1 MRWSIIIRSARTIAV
16 TASSTTGTLKAMH
29 KSCLPFTE
37 KSSCSL
43 VSQFHVCCS
52 LGVEEVGFT
61 AILNTKSFP
70 LVYPPTTP
78 PAWFVFVLPVPSI
91 IASLCFNTLRFT
103 DLLREVE
110 GISGKMLS
118 RELKNLE
125 ENQLVTRTVLN
136 TQPITV
142 EYQLTEYGH
151 TLKEVIDSLAKW
163 GANHHPVRSGRAL
176 VQDQTR
182 HND

>member
-1 MRWSIIIRSARTIAV
+1 MIKEALHDKNTCNQRLLAVQDAMDVLNGRWKIA
-16 TASSTTGTLKAMH
+16 
-29 KSCLPFTE
+29 
-37 KSSCSL
+37 
-43 VSQFHVCCS
+43 
-52 LGVEEVGFT
+52 
-61 AILNTKSFP
+61 
-70 LVYPPTTP
+70 
-78 PAWFVFVLPVPSI
+78 I

-142 EYQLTEYGH
+142 EYELTPYGH

-163 GANHHPVRSGRAL
+163 GTNHRKKITGRE
-176 VQDQTR
+176 
-182 HND
+182 

>member
-1 MRWSIIIRSARTIAV
+1 MIKEPIHD
-16 TASSTTGTLKAMH
+16 K
-29 KSCLPFTE
+29 KSCNQHIMA
-37 KSSCSL
+37 
-43 VSQFHVCCS
+43 VHD
-52 LGVEEVGFT
+52 
-61 AILNTKSFP
+61 AMYILNGRWKI
-70 LVYPPTTP
+70 
-78 PAWFVFVLPVPSI
+78 SI

-136 TQPITV
+136 TQPVTV
-142 EYQLTEYGH
+142 EYELTEYGH

-163 GANHHPVRSGRAL
+163 GHNHRKKITGK
-176 VQDQTR
+176 D
-182 HND
+182 

>member
-1 MRWSIIIRSARTIAV
+1 MIKEPKHDKHKCNKHIMAV
-16 TASSTTGTLKAMH
+16 HDAMD
-29 KSCLPFTE
+29 
-37 KSSCSL
+37 
-43 VSQFHVCCS
+43 
-52 LGVEEVGFT
+52 
-61 AILNTKSFP
+61 ILNGRWKI
-70 LVYPPTTP
+70 
-78 PAWFVFVLPVPSI
+78 SI

-142 EYQLTEYGH
+142 EYKLTEYGH
-151 TLKEVIDSLAKW
+151 TLKEVIDSLANW
-163 GANHHPVRSGRAL
+163 GHKHRKKITGN
-176 VQDQTR
+176 
-182 HND
+182 

>member
-1 MRWSIIIRSARTIAV
+1 MIKELEHDPQKCNKNIIAV
-16 TASSTTGTLKAMH
+16 HDAMD
-29 KSCLPFTE
+29 
-37 KSSCSL
+37 
-43 VSQFHVCCS
+43 
-52 LGVEEVGFT
+52 
-61 AILNTKSFP
+61 ILNGRWKI
-70 LVYPPTTP
+70 
-78 PAWFVFVLPVPSI
+78 SI

-125 ENQLVTRTVLN
+125 ENQLVTRTVLK

-142 EYQLTEYGH
+142 EYKLTEYGH

-163 GANHHPVRSGRAL
+163 GYNHRMKITGKI
-176 VQDQTR
+176 
-182 HND
+182 

>member
-1 MRWSIIIRSARTIAV
+1 MIEEPKHDRVTCNKNIMAV
-16 TASSTTGTLKAMH
+16 HDAMD
-29 KSCLPFTE
+29 
-37 KSSCSL
+37 
-43 VSQFHVCCS
+43 
-52 LGVEEVGFT
+52 
-61 AILNTKSFP
+61 ILNGRWKI
-70 LVYPPTTP
+70 
-78 PAWFVFVLPVPSI
+78 SI

-125 ENQLVTRTVLN
+125 ENQLVRRTVLN

-142 EYQLTEYGH
+142 EYKLTDYGH

-163 GANHHPVRSGRAL
+163 GYNHRKRITGRE
-176 VQDQTR
+176 
-182 HND
+182 

>member
-1 MRWSIIIRSARTIAV
+1 MIKEALHDKNTCNQRLLAVQDAMDVLNGRWKIA
-16 TASSTTGTLKAMH
+16 
-29 KSCLPFTE
+29 
-37 KSSCSL
+37 
-43 VSQFHVCCS
+43 
-52 LGVEEVGFT
+52 
-61 AILNTKSFP
+61 
-70 LVYPPTTP
+70 
-78 PAWFVFVLPVPSI
+78 I

-142 EYQLTEYGH
+142 EYELT
-151 TLKEVIDSLAKW
+151 
-163 GANHHPVRSGRAL
+163 P
-176 VQDQTR
+176 
-182 HND
+182 

>member
-1 MRWSIIIRSARTIAV
+1 MLKQLDHDPKKCTRHIMAV
-16 TASSTTGTLKAMH
+16 HDAMY
-29 KSCLPFTE
+29 
-37 KSSCSL
+37 
-43 VSQFHVCCS
+43 
-52 LGVEEVGFT
+52 
-61 AILNTKSFP
+61 ILNGRWKI
-70 LVYPPTTP
+70 
-78 PAWFVFVLPVPSI
+78 SI

-163 GANHHPVRSGRAL
+163 GYNHRKKITGKE
-176 VQDQTR
+176 
-182 HND
+182 

>member
-1 MRWSIIIRSARTIAV
+1 MIKEPEHDRKACNQNIMAV
-16 TASSTTGTLKAMH
+16 HDAMD
-29 KSCLPFTE
+29 
-37 KSSCSL
+37 
-43 VSQFHVCCS
+43 
-52 LGVEEVGFT
+52 
-61 AILNTKSFP
+61 ILNGRWKI
-70 LVYPPTTP
+70 
-78 PAWFVFVLPVPSI
+78 SI

-125 ENQLVTRTVLN
+125 ENQLVTRTVLK

-151 TLKEVIDSLAKW
+151 TLKDVIDSLAKW
-163 GANHHPVRSGRAL
+163 GVNHRKKITGRG
-176 VQDQTR
+176 
-182 HND
+182 

>member
-1 MRWSIIIRSARTIAV
+1 MLKEVEHDPKKCNHHIMAV
-16 TASSTTGTLKAMH
+16 HDAMY
-29 KSCLPFTE
+29 
-37 KSSCSL
+37 
-43 VSQFHVCCS
+43 
-52 LGVEEVGFT
+52 
-61 AILNTKSFP
+61 ILNGRRKN
-70 LVYPPTTP
+70 
-78 PAWFVFVLPVPSI
+78 SI

-125 ENQLVTRTVLN
+125 ENQLITRTVLK

-142 EYQLTEYGH
+142 EYELTEYGH

-163 GANHHPVRSGRAL
+163 GHNHRKKITGKE
-176 VQDQTR
+176 
-182 HND
+182 

>member
-1 MRWSIIIRSARTIAV
+1 MIREALHDKKTCSKHILAV
-16 TASSTTGTLKAMH
+16 HDAMD
-29 KSCLPFTE
+29 
-37 KSSCSL
+37 
-43 VSQFHVCCS
+43 
-52 LGVEEVGFT
+52 
-61 AILNTKSFP
+61 ILNGRWKI
-70 LVYPPTTP
+70 
-78 PAWFVFVLPVPSI
+78 AI

-151 TLKEVIDSLAKW
+151 TLKEVINSLAKW
-163 GANHHPVRSGRAL
+163 GANHRRKITGKE
-176 VQDQTR
+176 
-182 HND
+182 

>member
-1 MRWSIIIRSARTIAV
+1 MIKELKHDPKKCNQHIMAV
-16 TASSTTGTLKAMH
+16 HDAMY
-29 KSCLPFTE
+29 
-37 KSSCSL
+37 
-43 VSQFHVCCS
+43 
-52 LGVEEVGFT
+52 
-61 AILNTKSFP
+61 ILNGRWKI
-70 LVYPPTTP
+70 
-78 PAWFVFVLPVPSI
+78 SI
-91 IASLCFNTLRFT
+91 IASLCFNTLRFS

-125 ENQLVTRTVLN
+125 ENQLVTRTVLK

-163 GANHHPVRSGRAL
+163 GHNHRKKITGKE
-176 VQDQTR
+176 
-182 HND
+182 

>member
-1 MRWSIIIRSARTIAV
+1 MIKEPENHKHKCNKHLLAVHDAMDVLNGRWKIA
-16 TASSTTGTLKAMH
+16 
-29 KSCLPFTE
+29 
-37 KSSCSL
+37 
-43 VSQFHVCCS
+43 
-52 LGVEEVGFT
+52 
-61 AILNTKSFP
+61 
-70 LVYPPTTP
+70 
-78 PAWFVFVLPVPSI
+78 I

-125 ENQLVTRTVLN
+125 ENQLVTRTVLS

-142 EYQLTEYGH
+142 EYKLTEYGH

-163 GANHHPVRSGRAL
+163 GQKHRNKITGKE
-176 VQDQTR
+176 
-182 HND
+182 

>member
-1 MRWSIIIRSARTIAV
+1 MY
-16 TASSTTGTLKAMH
+16 
-29 KSCLPFTE
+29 
-37 KSSCSL
+37 
-43 VSQFHVCCS
+43 
-52 LGVEEVGFT
+52 
-61 AILNTKSFP
+61 ILNGRWKI
-70 LVYPPTTP
+70 
-78 PAWFVFVLPVPSI
+78 SI

-136 TQPITV
+136 TQPVTV
-142 EYQLTEYGH
+142 EYELTEYGH

-163 GANHHPVRSGRAL
+163 VITIERKLEAKINLCFLFQWLFEKIPDELNSVLLLQLL
-176 VQDQTR
+176 VKDCFECW
-182 HND
+182 

>member
-1 MRWSIIIRSARTIAV
+1 MIKEVLHDKKTCSKHILAV
-16 TASSTTGTLKAMH
+16 HDAMD
-29 KSCLPFTE
+29 
-37 KSSCSL
+37 
-43 VSQFHVCCS
+43 
-52 LGVEEVGFT
+52 
-61 AILNTKSFP
+61 ILNGRWKI
-70 LVYPPTTP
+70 
-78 PAWFVFVLPVPSI
+78 AI

-151 TLKEVIDSLAKW
+151 TLKEVINSLAKW
-163 GANHHPVRSGRAL
+163 GANHRRKITGKE
-176 VQDQTR
+176 
-182 HND
+182 

>member
-1 MRWSIIIRSARTIAV
+1 MIKEALHDKNTCNQRLLAVQDAMDVLNGRWKIA
-16 TASSTTGTLKAMH
+16 
-29 KSCLPFTE
+29 
-37 KSSCSL
+37 
-43 VSQFHVCCS
+43 
-52 LGVEEVGFT
+52 
-61 AILNTKSFP
+61 
-70 LVYPPTTP
+70 
-78 PAWFVFVLPVPSI
+78 I

-142 EYQLTEYGH
+142 EYELTEYGH

-163 GANHHPVRSGRAL
+163 GTNHRKKITGRE
-176 VQDQTR
+176 
-182 HND
+182 

>member
-1 MRWSIIIRSARTIAV
+1 MIKEPEHDHKTCSKSIMAVHDAMYVLNGRWKI
-16 TASSTTGTLKAMH
+16 
-29 KSCLPFTE
+29 
-37 KSSCSL
+37 
-43 VSQFHVCCS
+43 
-52 LGVEEVGFT
+52 
-61 AILNTKSFP
+61 
-70 LVYPPTTP
+70 
-78 PAWFVFVLPVPSI
+78 SI

-136 TQPITV
+136 THPITV

-151 TLKEVIDSLAKW
+151 TLKEIIDSLAKW
-163 GANHHPVRSGRAL
+163 GSNHRKIITGKKIEEAVG
-176 VQDQTR
+176 
-182 HND
+182 

>member
-1 MRWSIIIRSARTIAV
+1 MIKEPEYDRKACNKNIMAV
-16 TASSTTGTLKAMH
+16 HDAMD
-29 KSCLPFTE
+29 
-37 KSSCSL
+37 
-43 VSQFHVCCS
+43 
-52 LGVEEVGFT
+52 
-61 AILNTKSFP
+61 ILNGRWKI
-70 LVYPPTTP
+70 
-78 PAWFVFVLPVPSI
+78 SI

-125 ENQLVTRTVLN
+125 ENQLVKRTVLK

-163 GANHHPVRSGRAL
+163 GYNHRKKITGKE
-176 VQDQTR
+176 
-182 HND
+182 

>member
-1 MRWSIIIRSARTIAV
+1 MIKEALHDKKTCSKHILAV
-16 TASSTTGTLKAMH
+16 HDAMD
-29 KSCLPFTE
+29 
-37 KSSCSL
+37 
-43 VSQFHVCCS
+43 
-52 LGVEEVGFT
+52 
-61 AILNTKSFP
+61 ILNGRWKI
-70 LVYPPTTP
+70 
-78 PAWFVFVLPVPSI
+78 AI

-151 TLKEVIDSLAKW
+151 TLKEVINSLAKW
-163 GANHHPVRSGRAL
+163 GANHRRKITGKE
-176 VQDQTR
+176 
-182 HND
+182 

>member
-1 MRWSIIIRSARTIAV
+1 MIKEPKHDPQQCNQRIMAV
-16 TASSTTGTLKAMH
+16 HDAMY
-29 KSCLPFTE
+29 
-37 KSSCSL
+37 
-43 VSQFHVCCS
+43 
-52 LGVEEVGFT
+52 
-61 AILNTKSFP
+61 ILNGRWKI
-70 LVYPPTTP
+70 
-78 PAWFVFVLPVPSI
+78 SI
-91 IASLCFNTLRFT
+91 IASLCFNTLRFS

-125 ENQLVTRTVLN
+125 ENQLVTRTVLK

-163 GANHHPVRSGRAL
+163 GHNHRKKITGKE
-176 VQDQTR
+176 
-182 HND
+182 